1 MRISLACFAALALAT
16 ACVAQ
21 PKKFKI
27 LMTEWPPEII
37 AEFRAAVPEA
47 EIVTPA
53 TPREWLTEI
62 ADADAMY
69 GHLRPELLRAAKKL
83 RWMQSTSAG
92 VEGYIAAGIA
102 STSIVLTNARGIAS
116 PNIADHAFALLL
128 SFTRCINQ
136 VQADRGKEN
145 ANRQDYHPIELNGKT
160 ALVVGVGSIGTQIA
174 VRANA
179 FGMRV
184 VGVDHKD
191 IPAQP
196 YLAKLVRPDR
206 LDTVLPEADVVFVSA
221 PLTQETRGMFNR
233 ARFQLMK
240 RGAYFIAVSRGGLTD
255 TGALV
260 EALDSRRLAGAGLDV
275 TDPEPLPAGHALWK
289 FPNVIITPHLAGTS
303 DNSARRRIDLV
314 KENMRRFRDGE
325 PLLNV
330 VDKQKGY

>member
-1 MRISLACFAALALAT
+1 MRIPLACFAALALAT
-16 ACVAQ
+16 ACGAQ

-27 LMTEWPPEII
+27 LMMEWPPEVI

-47 EIVTPA
+47 EIVTP
-53 TPREWLTEI
+53 TTRQQWLTEI

-69 GHLRPELLRAAKKL
+69 GQTRPELLRAAKKL
-83 RWMQSTSAG
+83 RWVQATSAG
-92 VEGYIAAGIA
+92 VEGHIAAGIA
-102 STSIVLTNARGIAS
+102 STAIVLTNARGIAS

-128 SFTRCINQ
+128 TITRSINQ
-136 VQADRGKEN
+136 VQADRGKESV
-145 ANRQDYHPIELNGKT
+145 NRLDYHPIELKGKT
-160 ALVVGVGSIGTQIA
+160 ALVVGVGSIGTEIA

-184 VGVDHKD
+184 IGVDHKD
-191 IPAQP
+191 LPPQP

-206 LDTVLPEADVVFVSA
+206 LDTVLPEADVVFVAA
-221 PLTQETRGMFNR
+221 PLTPETRGMFNR

-240 RGAYFIAVSRGGLTD
+240 RGAYFIAVSRGQLTD
-255 TGALV
+255 TAALV

-289 FPNVIITPHLAGTS
+289 FPNAIITPHLAGTS
-303 DNSARRRIDLV
+303 DNAARRRIDLL

>member
-1 MRISLACFAALALAT
+1 MRIPLACFAALALAT
-16 ACVAQ
+16 TCEAEA
-21 PKKFKI
+21 KKFKI
-27 LMTEWPPEII
+27 LMMEWPPEVI

-47 EIVTPA
+47 EIVTPN
-53 TPREWLTEI
+53 TKQEWLTGI
-62 ADADAMY
+62 AGADAMY
-69 GHLRPELLRAAKKL
+69 GHVRPELLRAAKKL
-83 RWMQSTSAG
+83 RWVQAPSAG
-92 VEGYIAAGIA
+92 VEGHMAAGIA
-102 STSIVLTNARGIAS
+102 STGIVLTNARGIAS

-128 SFTRCINQ
+128 SLTRGINQ

-145 ANRQDYHPIELNGKT
+145 VNPLDYHPIELNGKT
-160 ALVVGVGSIGTQIA
+160 ALVVGVGSIGTEIA
-174 VRANA
+174 IRANA

-206 LDTVLPEADVVFVSA
+206 LDTVLPEADVVFVAA

-233 ARFQLMK
+233 ARFQSMK
-240 RGAYFIAVSRGGLTD
+240 RGAYFIAVSRGPLTG
-255 TGALV
+255 TAALV

-303 DNSARRRIDLV
+303 ENTARRRIELM

>member
-1 MRISLACFAALALAT
+1 MRIKLACSVALILAVAAG
-16 ACVAQ
+16 AQ
-21 PKKFKI
+21 TKRFKI
-27 LMTEWPPEII
+27 LMAEWPPEVI
-37 AEFRAAVPEA
+37 AELHAAVPEA
-47 EIVTPA
+47 DIVTP
-53 TPREWLTEI
+53 TTKEQWLTEI

-69 GHLRPELLRAAKKL
+69 GHVRPELLRAAKKL
-83 RWMQSTSAG
+83 RWVQSTSAG
-92 VEGYIAAGIA
+92 VEGHIAAGIA
-102 STSIVLTNARGIAS
+102 STNIVLTNARGIAS

-128 SFTRCINQ
+128 TLTRCINE
-136 VQADRGKEN
+136 VERDRGKDN
-145 ANRQDYHPIELNGKT
+145 PKRMDYHPIELKGKT
-160 ALVVGVGSIGTQIA
+160 AVIVGVGSIGTEIA
-174 VRANA
+174 VRASA

-191 IPAQP
+191 LPSQP

-240 RGAYFIAVSRGGLTD
+240 RGAYFIAVSRGKLTD
-255 TGALV
+255 TAALM
-260 EALDSRRLAGAGLDV
+260 EALDSKQLAGAGLDV
-275 TDPEPLPAGHALWK
+275 TDPEPLPASHPLWK
-289 FPNVIITPHLAGTS
+289 FPNAIITPHLAGTS
-303 DNSARRRIDLV
+303 DNAARRRIELM